1 MTDSVIQ
8 ELADQLSP
16 RLLRVGQAMRR
27 ETETLPLT
35 VAQGSVLNQL
45 IVGPR
50 KVGELARAEGVRLP
64 SMTQIVGRMEKAGWV
79 TRTGGAGRGNDVV
92 ITESGRAL
100 TEEVAAVRIA
110 ALASRL
116 AELPQGEIDALRGAL
131 SALDLIFGAPGDDAR

>member
-1 MTDSVIQ
+1 MTDSAIE
-8 ELADQLSP
+8 ELAGRLSP

-35 VAQGSVLNQL
+35 VAQNSVLNQL
-45 IVGPR
+45 IDGPR
-50 KVGELARAEGVRLP
+50 KVAELARAEGVRLP
-64 SMTQIVGRMEKAGWV
+64 SMTQIVNRMEKAGWV

-100 TEEVAAVRIA
+100 AREMAAVRIA

-116 AELPQGEIDALRGAL
+116 AELPQDDVDALRGAL
-131 SALDLIFGAPGDDAR
+131 PALDLLFGAPGDAAR